1 MRRPLQ
7 ANWQVC
13 ISPVHTGEK
22 LPLGY
27 YFGVTAAT
35 SELVGQFSTS
45 EKNWCG
51 HLSADIIRQFS
62 TVYLYNYVRMI

>member
-1 MRRPLQ
+1 
-7 ANWQVC
+7 
-13 ISPVHTGEK
+13 VHTGEK